1 VKHLLKGYD
10 LNQKSLGRIPLR
22 VVALLASTA
31 ATSLS
36 LLALHLPSS
45 RQLVWRELLLELM
58 LLVLPLFFSATMTFV
73 NGIFGQNGIWREEKT
88 VFSLFFRLYTRL
100 WHLVC
105 KALEIP
111 RWEPQKKPRL
121 KPEKRY

>member
-1 VKHLLKGYD
+1 
-10 LNQKSLGRIPLR
+10 
-22 VVALLASTA
+22 
-31 ATSLS
+31 
-36 LLALHLPSS
+36 
-45 RQLVWRELLLELM
+45 LLLELM